1 MTSPYILIPI
11 GFLVVAFIL
20 RMPIAYG
27 MIIGSI
33 AYFMATGTNVGSI
46 VHLLVNSMMN
56 NYVLMAV
63 PLYIFTANVMNSGA
77 VTDRLYGFVN
87 SVFSKVRGSS
97 AQVNIYGSLLFAGMT
112 GSSVADASGL
122 GMIEVEHMTKEGY
135 DRGFSC
141 ALSATSAVLGPT
153 FPPSIIMVIYS
164 TLSNASVGKLFMG
177 GIVPAFLMSGC
188 LSLYVAYMAKKHN
201 FPRGEK
207 LSGREFLLNTLRAIP
222 ALLTPVVLLGGIYSG
237 TFSPTEAGAVG
248 ALYALVVSF
257 FIYRSLNFK
266 ALWRILKDTARTTGN
281 VGMIVMAAYA
291 FSHIVAAEQLPS
303 IIGNYIVGLTNSSNV
318 FLLLTLV
325 VILILGCVF
334 DSNTIQLVFLP
345 TIIPA
350 AAILGVDLV
359 HFGVITSV
367 AIVLG
372 QCTPPFGVLLFI
384 TSGLSGTPL
393 KDVTREAIPMVVCL
407 LVALLLITFI
417 PELVMW
423 LPNTMMG
430 G

>member
-1 MTSPYILIPI
+1 MISPYILIPL
-11 GFLVVAFIL
+11 GFLAVAFIL
-20 RMPIAYG
+20 RMPVAYG

-33 AYFMATGTNVGSI
+33 VYFIATGTNVGSI

-63 PLYIFTANVMNSGA
+63 PLYIFTANIMNSGA

-87 SVFSKVRGSS
+87 SLFSKVRGSS
-97 AQVNIYGSLLFAGMT
+97 AHVNIYGSLLFAGMT

-122 GMIEVEHMTKEGY
+122 GMIEIEHMTKEGY

-164 TLSNASVGKLFMG
+164 TLSGASVGKLFMG
-177 GIVPAFLMSGC
+177 GVVPAFLMAGA
-188 LSLYVAYMAKKHN
+188 LSVYVAYMARKHD

-207 LSGREFLLNTLRAIP
+207 LSAQEFLATTVRALP
-222 ALLTPVVLLGGIYSG
+222 ALLTPLVLLGGIYTG
-237 TFSPTEAGAVG
+237 IFSPTEAGAVG

-257 FIYRSLNFK
+257 FIYRTLNLK
-266 ALWRILKDTARTTGN
+266 TLWNILKETARTTGN

-303 IIGNYIVGLTNSSNV
+303 LIGNFIVGLTNNSNV
-318 FLLLTLV
+318 FLLLTLI
-325 VILILGCVF
+325 VILILGCFF

-350 AAILGVDLV
+350 ASILGVDLV
-359 HFGVITSV
+359 HFGVITSI
-367 AIVLG
+367 AIILG

-393 KDVTREAIPMVVCL
+393 KDVTRHAIPMVGYL
-407 LVALLLITFI
+407 LIALVLITFI
-417 PELVMW
+417 PDLVMW
-423 LPNTMMG
+423 LPNVMMG

>member
-1 MTSPYILIPI
+1 MISPYILIPL

-33 AYFMATGTNVGSI
+33 VYFFATGAKIGSI

-87 SVFSKVRGSS
+87 SVFSKVKGSS
-97 AQVNIYGSLLFAGMT
+97 AHVNIYGSLLFAGMT

-122 GMIEVEHMTKEGY
+122 GMIEIEHMTKEGY

-177 GIVPAFLMSGC
+177 GIVPAFLMAGC
-188 LSLYVAYMAKKHN
+188 LSAYVAYMAKKHD
-201 FPRGEK
+201 FPKGEK
-207 LSGREFLLNTLRAIP
+207 LSRREFLITTVRALP
-222 ALLTPVVLLGGIYSG
+222 ALLTPLVLLGGIYTG

-257 FIYRSLNFK
+257 FVYRTMNLKSL
-266 ALWRILKDTARTTGN
+266 WTILKDTARTTGN

-303 IIGNYIVGLTNSSNV
+303 LIGNFIVNLTSNTNV
-318 FLLLTLV
+318 FLGLTLL
-325 VILILGCVF
+325 VILILGCFF

-350 AAILGVDLV
+350 AALLGVDLV
-359 HFGVITSV
+359 HFGVISSI
-367 AIVLG
+367 AIILG

-393 KDVTREAIPMVVCL
+393 KDVTRAAIPMVAAL
-407 LVALLLITFI
+407 MIALLLITFV
-417 PELVMW
+417 PDLVMW

>member
-1 MTSPYILIPI
+1 MISPYILIPI
-11 GFLVVAFIL
+11 AFLVVAFIL

-33 AYFMATGTNVGSI
+33 AYFFATGTNVGSI

-87 SVFSKVRGSS
+87 SLFSKVRGSS
-97 AQVNIYGSLLFAGMT
+97 AHVNVVGSLLFAGMT

-122 GMIEVEHMTKEGY
+122 GMIEIEHMTKKGY

-177 GIVPAFLMSGC
+177 GIVPAFLMAGC
-188 LSLYVAYMAKKHN
+188 LCAYVAYMAKKKN

-207 LSGREFLLNTLRAIP
+207 LSGREFLITFIRAIP
-222 ALLTPVVLLGGIYSG
+222 ALLTPLVLLGGIYTG

-257 FIYRSLNFK
+257 FIYRTMDLK
-266 ALWRILKDTARTTGN
+266 TLWNILKDTARTTGN

-303 IIGNYIVGLTNSSNV
+303 LIGNFIVGLTSNTNV
-318 FLLLTLV
+318 FLMLTLV
-325 VILILGCVF
+325 VILILGCFF

-345 TIIPA
+345 TIIPTA
-350 AAILGVDLV
+350 VLLGVDMV
-359 HFGVITSV
+359 HFGVVTSI

-393 KDVTREAIPMVVCL
+393 KDVTREAIPMVFTL
-407 LVALLLITFI
+407 IVALVLITFI

>member
-11 GFLVVAFIL
+11 AFLVVAFIL

-27 MIIGSI
+27 MIIGSL

-87 SVFSKVRGSS
+87 SLFSKVRGSS

-153 FPPSIIMVIYS
+153 FPPSIIMVIFS
-164 TLSNASVGKLFMG
+164 TLSNASVGKMFMG
-177 GIVPAFLMSGC
+177 GIIPAFLMSGC
-188 LSLYVAYMAKKHN
+188 LSIYVAYKAKKHN
-201 FPRGEK
+201 FPRGQK
-207 LSGREFLLNTLRAIP
+207 LSGREFLINTVRAIP

-257 FIYRSLNFK
+257 FIYRSLNLK
-266 ALWRILKDTARTTGN
+266 TLWGILKDTARTTGN

-303 IIGNYIVGLTNSSNV
+303 IIGNYITGLTDSSNV
-318 FLLLTLV
+318 FLLLSLI

-350 AAILGVDLV
+350 AMLLGIDMV
-359 HFGVITSV
+359 HFGVI
-367 AIVLG
+367 ICLNMMIG
-372 QCTPPFGVLLFI
+372 LITPPFGFTLFV
-384 TSGLSGTPL
+384 TSGIAKTPFVKVAKEIL
-393 KDVTREAIPMVVCL
+393 PMVLIL
-407 LVALLLITFI
+407 LVLLLILTFCPPI
-417 PELVMW
+417 ITFV
-423 LPNTMMG
+423 PNLMG
-430 G
+430 L